1 MRGYPVRAWRGF
13 GGARVAAALLLLA
26 VVIVVPLRA
35 RAQATVLEVV
45 DLAYRN
51 AAEVVPILKPL
62 VGPEGSVSAINKQLV
77 IRATP
82 RNMAE
87 IRKVLAA
94 IDKRPRRLLVTVSQD
109 VDFSRNRSGAE
120 VRGTVSG
127 DNASV
132 TLPGKPGPQ
141 PPGAAAGGAQA
152 RVYSSQSAGAERS
165 GQSVQVLEGNN
176 AFIATGASAP
186 INNRQVITG
195 PGGTRVIE
203 STQFVDALAG
213 FNVRPRTTGD
223 RVTIEIAGSRNQFAA
238 RDQAGRDLG
247 GRDSFSPPGT
257 VNVQR
262 YDTVVSGRLGEW
274 IELGGITGGAQF
286 EEDGVSYRSR
296 DASRD
301 ARRWYIK
308 VEELR

>member
-1 MRGYPVRAWRGF
+1 MSAWRGF
-13 GGARVAAALLLLA
+13 ERARGRVVAVLLLFAVVLA
-26 VVIVVPLRA
+26 VPLPA
-35 RAQATVLEVV
+35 RPQATVLEVV

-51 AAEVVPILKPL
+51 AAEVVLILKPL
-62 VGPEGSVSAINKQLV
+62 VGPEGSVSALNNQLV

-109 VDFSRNRSGAE
+109 VDFSRSRSGAE
-120 VRGTVSG
+120 VRGTVGG

-141 PPGAAAGGAQA
+141 PPGAAVGAGGAQA
-152 RVYSSQSAGAERS
+152 RVYNSQSAGAERS

-186 INNRQVITG
+186 ISNRQVITG

-213 FNVRPRTTGD
+213 FNVRPRTNGD
-223 RVTIEIAGSRNQFAA
+223 RVTIEIAGSRDQFAA
-238 RDQAGRDLG
+238 RDQAGRDFG

-262 YDTVVSGRLGEW
+262 YDTVVSGRLGDW
-274 IELGGITGGAQF
+274 IELGGISGGAQF
-286 EEDGVSYRSR
+286 DEDGVSYRSR